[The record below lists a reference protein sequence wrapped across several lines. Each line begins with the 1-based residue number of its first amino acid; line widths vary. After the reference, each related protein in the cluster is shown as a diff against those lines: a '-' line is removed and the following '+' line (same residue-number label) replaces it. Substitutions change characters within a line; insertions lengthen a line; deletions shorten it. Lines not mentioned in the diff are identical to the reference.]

1 MASTVEGKKKS
12 AMNAIRHGI
21 LAETQVLPD
30 ESHSDF
36 DAFSNGLRADLAPEG
51 PLQDALFDLMVI
63 KLWRLRRVYRAE
75 FETLSANWQGI
86 MGEQGMGNVVD
97 GSRAQDALNLCGR
110 YEQTLEKGFLRLL
123 TEFRAIQSGS
133 SFGEN

>member
-1 MASTVEGKKKS
+1 MATTDEGKKIS
-12 AMNAIRHGI
+12 AMNATKHGI
-21 LAETQVLPD
+21 LSETQVLPD
-30 ESHSDF
+30 ESHADF
-36 DAFSNGLRADLAPEG
+36 DVFSEGLRSDLAPEG

-86 MGEQGMGNVVD
+86 MGGEGLGNVVD

-123 TEFRAIQSGS
+123 TEFRAVQSGG

>member
-1 MASTVEGKKKS
+1 M
-12 AMNAIRHGI
+12 
-21 LAETQVLPD
+21 
-30 ESHSDF
+30 
-36 DAFSNGLRADLAPEG
+36 DLSPEG
-51 PLQDALFDLMVI
+51 ALQVALFDLMVV

-75 FETLSANWQGI
+75 FETLSLHWQGI

-97 GSRAQDALNLCGR
+97 GSRAQDVLNLCGR